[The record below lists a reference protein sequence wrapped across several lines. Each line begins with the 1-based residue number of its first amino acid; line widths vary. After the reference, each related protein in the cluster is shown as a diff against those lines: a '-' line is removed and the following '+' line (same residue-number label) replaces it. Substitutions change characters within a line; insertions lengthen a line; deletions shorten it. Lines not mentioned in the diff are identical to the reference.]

1 MVDRQNKYER
11 YHDAIYSN
19 LKSDMRTLRQTA
31 DLFLETSSKGD
42 ITQDLK
48 NNLHVVQNALKSV
61 ETHLSDVEEE
71 SRKNQKAIGQV
82 PTEIDGKVSNS
93 AVALGKEI
101 DMLKEMIGTLRED
114 KKKEVNNLKAEISAL
129 REEIKN
135 DVIALKADIKSSRSE
150 FKADTK
156 AAMSMVYYRLLIGV
170 FTTAAMAIAAFQSL
184 GNLAKKEDRGDS
196 NASSRINTSK
206 LA

>member
-11 YHDAIYSN
+11 YHDAIYNN

-31 DLFLETSSKGD
+31 DLFLESTSKGD
-42 ITQDLK
+42 VTQDLK
-48 NNLHVVQNALKSV
+48 NNLHAVQSTLKSI
-61 ETHLSDVEEE
+61 ETHLADVEEE
-71 SRKNQKAIGQV
+71 SRKNQKALGQV
-82 PTEIDGKVSNS
+82 PSEIDGKITTS

-101 DMLKEMIGTLRED
+101 IMLKEMISTLRED

-150 FKADTK
+150 FKSDTK

-184 GNLAKKEDRGDS
+184 GNLAKKEKEDS
-196 NASSRINTSK
+196 GHTSISTNISPS
-206 LA
+206 